1 MKSSYS
7 RSPLSGIKNQGPGT
21 SQDVIGVLSALES
34 VCELESRLRLAI
46 KCTHPTSLDS
56 ARDAVSADRERKA
69 LLNLGYVVCSR
80 RRAGCSSVADG
91 RVEANKFE
99 ISLDDVRDVGHDR
112 QQLEDL
118 EDKLR
123 ELRFVSQDKASQA
136 DVDDQKSVLL
146 GQLDA
151 VRREL
156 VEAAYAAAD
165 KVVYGKEL
173 LKDIINFALADEEEN
188 RLVTPGRGARG
199 RYSVENTPKGKRTP
213 AVPDSLEN
221 TYGRVS
227 TRLSPGSSAGRSDR
241 SGRPPR
247 PESNTSSRRG
257 TPTSATG
264 VDEQRKYSS
273 FSRTLMVSD
282 EDIYG
287 PKAGAER
294 FGVGSDSQKYG
305 GTVKVKELLAKAE
318 RGLTEVSSA
327 QKGRRATES
336 GETGATANA
345 PRVIHED
352 ANYNGEAW
360 MDQELGDEF
369 DSSHTQYA
377 TPGAEKQRK
386 AFSSTPTSQRAG
398 REGENDRAAMNGSKF
413 GKFDSGT
420 SRRIDYGRK
429 TYSAGGGGGGGL
441 LGAISKL
448 AGLAVVAGGLAAGA
462 VLVSQSAKSGGVM
475 PKASPSKKKGS
486 RKKIRSA
493 SSNARKG
500 KGTPAYRGEADV
512 YMADLY
518 SDGLD
523 DTVYF
528 EEHNADGPQSPVV
541 NVHRPPASTHFPAAS
556 PDVSVAMG

>member
-1 MKSSYS
+1 
-7 RSPLSGIKNQGPGT
+7 
-21 SQDVIGVLSALES
+21 
-34 VCELESRLRLAI
+34 
-46 KCTHPTSLDS
+46 
-56 ARDAVSADRERKA
+56 
-69 LLNLGYVVCSR
+69 
-80 RRAGCSSVADG
+80 
-91 RVEANKFE
+91 
-99 ISLDDVRDVGHDR
+99 
-112 QQLEDL
+112 
-118 EDKLR
+118 
-123 ELRFVSQDKASQA
+123 
-136 DVDDQKSVLL
+136 
-146 GQLDA
+146 
-151 VRREL
+151 
-156 VEAAYAAAD
+156 
-165 KVVYGKEL
+165 
-173 LKDIINFALADEEEN
+173 
-188 RLVTPGRGARG
+188 
-199 RYSVENTPKGKRTP
+199 
-213 AVPDSLEN
+213 
-221 TYGRVS
+221 
-227 TRLSPGSSAGRSDR
+227 
-241 SGRPPR
+241 
-247 PESNTSSRRG
+247 
-257 TPTSATG
+257 
-264 VDEQRKYSS
+264 
-273 FSRTLMVSD
+273 MVSD

-294 FGVGSDSQKYG
+294 FGVGWDSQKYG

-345 PRVIHED
+345 PRVIHGD

-493 SSNARKG
+493 SSTSSSR
-500 KGTPAYRGEADV
+500 
-512 YMADLY
+512 
-518 SDGLD
+518 
-523 DTVYF
+523 
-528 EEHNADGPQSPVV
+528 
-541 NVHRPPASTHFPAAS
+541 AA
-556 PDVSVAMG
+556 